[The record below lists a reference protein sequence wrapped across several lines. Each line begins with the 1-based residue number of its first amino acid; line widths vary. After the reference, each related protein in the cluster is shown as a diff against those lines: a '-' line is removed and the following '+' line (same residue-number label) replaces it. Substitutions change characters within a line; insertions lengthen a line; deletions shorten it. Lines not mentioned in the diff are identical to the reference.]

1 MRARTAKEDISVWT
15 SFTDAVLCFLLIV
28 LMVFI
33 ANIIHLQRTLSEK
46 EALAAFAE
54 AALKD
59 KQALIGSLLK
69 DKDLSGMVVTSVSQS
84 NGSGAA
90 QDTVIVFSRDLT
102 WQVNNHYLIT
112 QLDPNAVRTVDK
124 FGAKLKEFLDHS
136 DTKNPDMIR
145 YQTYTVMIIG
155 HANTDGNEYE
165 NYTLS
170 QRRADSIRNHLFQT
184 VFKGEN
190 DKDKYKILACG
201 YGDKHLIRHF
211 DKGKGDRCIE
221 IVFKYDEMD
230 MIKGN
235 K

>member
-1 MRARTAKEDISVWT
+1 MRARTAQEDISVWT

-54 AALKD
+54 AAMKD

-69 DKDLSGMVVTSVSQS
+69 DKDLRSMVQTSESQS
-84 NGSGAA
+84 NGKTVA
-90 QDTVIVFSRDLT
+90 QDTVIVFSSELT
-102 WQVNNHYLIT
+102 WDNDNHDKIT
-112 QLDPNAVRTVDK
+112 QLKPKAVGTVVNFGRT
-124 FGAKLKEFLDHS
+124 LKKFLDS
-136 DTKNPDMIR
+136 PDTKDSEKKR
-145 YQTYTVMIIG
+145 FQTYTVLIIG
-155 HANTDGNEYE
+155 HANTKGDEE
-165 NYTLS
+165 HNYKLS
-170 QRRADSIRNHLFQT
+170 QRRADAIRNHLFGT
-184 VFKGEN
+184 VFLDKD

-201 YGDKHLIRHF
+201 YGERHLIRNF
-211 DKGKGDRCIE
+211 DKDKGDRCIE